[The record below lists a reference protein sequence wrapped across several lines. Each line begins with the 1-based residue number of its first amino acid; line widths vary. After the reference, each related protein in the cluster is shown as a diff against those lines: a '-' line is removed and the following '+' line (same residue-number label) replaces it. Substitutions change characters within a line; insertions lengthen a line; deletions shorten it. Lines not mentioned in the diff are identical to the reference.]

1 MSDILDILNLIEYFK
16 SYNEV
21 VEDEIIHLENQFDIL
36 RKNLKQSKE

>member
-21 VEDEIIHLENQFDIL
+21 VEDEIIHLEN
-36 RKNLKQSKE
+36 